1 MRPDEY
7 SPIYVYASKIEH
19 DGEDYGKA
27 SIKDLVLVPNA
38 KGYILADDQDIVD
51 PNIGIT
57 IFGRGGTQGQ
67 MK

>member
-1 MRPDEY
+1 M
-7 SPIYVYASKIEH
+7 
-19 DGEDYGKA
+19 
-27 SIKDLVLVPNA
+27 VLVPKA

-67 MK
+67 VKYSLTISVSKPLFT